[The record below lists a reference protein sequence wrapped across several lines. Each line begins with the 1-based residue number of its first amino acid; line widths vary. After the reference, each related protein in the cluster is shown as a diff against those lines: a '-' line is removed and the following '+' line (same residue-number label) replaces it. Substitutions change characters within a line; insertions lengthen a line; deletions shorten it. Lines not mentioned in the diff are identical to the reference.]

1 MRSEA
6 EFLGPTFRYAMWD
19 WASFLT
25 SLSFHYVNEGTDL
38 EYLKIVSKA
47 QAYSSLPLLLIIS
60 GPFFKRHPS
69 FQTDIGLWP
78 HFHLLMSKLEKEV
91 M

>member
-38 EYLKIVSKA
+38 EYLKIVSKV
-47 QAYSSLPLLLIIS
+47 L
-60 GPFFKRHPS
+60 
-69 FQTDIGLWP
+69 
-78 HFHLLMSKLEKEV
+78 
-91 M
+91 